1 MTKKQILAS
10 FLASSLALGCISG
23 CGAKKSERTILAQ
36 VDEIKEGYYINIIMA
51 SPVYN
56 AEGQIEYY
64 IAPDGFIVKGNLAY
78 QVNHRT
84 IVKPIVQVTKN
95 GTVSYSLP
103 NGGTLSNDGV
113 NVVGYQDRTVTDENV
128 IEEILEEYLENK
140 DANRKTLK

>member
-23 CGAKKSERTILAQ
+23 CGAKKSERTILSQ

-56 AEGQIEYY
+56 
-64 IAPDGFIVKGNLAY
+64 GFIVKGNLAY

-84 IVKPIVQVTKN
+84 IVKPIMQVTKN

>member
-1 MTKKQILAS
+1 MTKKQILVS

-36 VDEIKEGYYINIIMA
+36 VDEIKEGYYINIILA

-78 QVNHRT
+78 QVNYRT
-84 IVKPIVQVTKN
+84 IVKPIMQVTKN
-95 GTVSYSLP
+95 
-103 NGGTLSNDGV
+103 GTLSNDGV